1 MVVWR
6 IGRER
11 RTERGRGRRRRLSRR
26 ILVVQLVILLVTSAV
41 GFVLFTF
48 AQRGVLDRDYER
60 RAVAVAQTTARDPVI
75 RAAMAAGEPPGPR
88 SAVQTE
94 AQRIA
99 TASGASFVVVI
110 DLHRV
115 RHSHPIPALIGKP
128 VSEPIVAADG
138 RAHVRIDTGATGRSA
153 NGIVPLYAPGPG
165 GRLVGEVSAGIP
177 EARAAGELGREL
189 PAFGLYAGSAL
200 AFGAV
205 AAFVLAA
212 RLKRITFGLELEEIA
227 GLLQDR
233 EATLRGI
240 REGVLGCDA
249 QGRVTVINGEARR
262 LLGLPGERTGLE
274 GRPLAD
280 LGLDRSVTDLLAP
293 GRTVNDEVLTVG
305 DRLLVVNSWPTGR
318 DGGPPGS
325 VATLRDSTELRLL
338 SDKAEAVRH
347 RLQLLYDAGGAVG
360 TTLDLGR
367 TARELAEVG
376 VPGFADFVAVDLA
389 EDVLSGE
396 EPVTDGSVRMR
407 RVAVH
412 GTGDG
417 HPFIPLGA
425 LFQVVPVTPPARA
438 LGDMRALLEPD
449 LREAGAWRAQ
459 DPARARDILD
469 AGFRSRIVAPLR
481 ARGVLLGMAYFWRT
495 GERAPF
501 DREDLS
507 LADELVGRAAV
518 CVDNARRFTREHQ
531 VAVTLQRSLL
541 PRAMPAQDAA
551 DLAYRYLPAHSVGGD
566 WFDVIPLPGA
576 RIALAVG
583 DVVGHGLHA
592 AATMGRLR
600 TAVRNFSALDMP
612 PDELLWHL
620 DELVARIDQ
629 EETAAGNLPGLTGA
643 TCLYAIYDPTTR
655 VCAMARAGHP
665 PPAVVSPDGTA
676 AFADVP
682 AGPLLGLTTLPFETS
697 QTELAEGSRLVLY
710 TDGLVEERGHDI
722 DEGMERLRDAL
733 TDGHRTPEQTCAA
746 VLDAVP
752 AARRRDDIA
761 LLVARTRAFAEDRMA
776 TWNVPSDPAAVAD
789 TRAMV
794 GRQLARWGLEEAAFT
809 TELVLSELVANAIRH
824 ATGPIRVRL
833 LRARSLICEVYD
845 ASGTSPH
852 LRYAATTDEGG
863 RGLFL
868 VAQLTDRWGTRYLPD
883 GKVIWAEQTIPGP
896 PVDAA
901 GPPAARTAP

>member
-6 IGRER
+6 IGRDR
-11 RTERGRGRRRRLSRR
+11 GPGRGRGRKRRLYRR
-26 ILVVQLVILLVTSAV
+26 ILLTQLVILLATSAV
-41 GFVLFTF
+41 GFVLFAF
-48 AQRGVLDRDYER
+48 AQRRVLDHDYEQ
-60 RAVAVAQTTARDPVI
+60 RAVAVAQTAAHNPLI
-75 RAAMAAGEPPGPR
+75 RAAMATGEPPGPR
-88 SAVQTE
+88 SVVQAE

-99 TASGASFVVVI
+99 TASGASYVVVI

-115 RHSHPIPALIGKP
+115 RHSHPVPALIGQK
-128 VSEPIVAADG
+128 VSEPIVVADG
-138 RAHVRIDTGATGRSA
+138 RAHVRIDQGATGRSA
-153 NGIVPLYAPGPG
+153 NGRVPLYAPGNG
-165 GRLVGEVSAGIP
+165 NRLVGEVSAGIP
-177 EARAAGELGREL
+177 ESRAANELWREL
-189 PAFGLYAGSAL
+189 PVFGLYAGTAL
-200 AFGAV
+200 AFGGT

-212 RLKRITFGLELEEIA
+212 RLKRSTFGLELEEIA

-233 EATLRGI
+233 EAMLRGI

-262 LLGLPGERTGLE
+262 LLGLPSERAEIE

-280 LGLDRSVTDLLAP
+280 LGLDRSVTELLAP
-293 GRTVNDEVLTVG
+293 GHAVRDKVLTVG
-305 DRLLVVNSWPTGR
+305 GRLLVVNSWPTGL

-338 SDKAEAVRH
+338 SDKAEAVRR

-367 TARELAEVG
+367 TAQELARVG

-389 EDVLSGE
+389 DDVLSGE
-396 EPVTDGSVRMR
+396 EPVIDGSVRMR

-412 GTGDG
+412 GTRDE
-417 HPFIPLGA
+417 HPF
-425 LFQVVPVTPPARA
+425 VPVGELLRMAPRTPQAQA
-438 LGDMRALLEPD
+438 LGGMRAMLEVD
-449 LREAGAWRAQ
+449 LRATRAWRAT
-459 DPARARDILD
+459 DPARARAILD
-469 AGFRSRIVAPLR
+469 AGFRSLIVVPLR
-481 ARGVLLGMAYFWRT
+481 ARGVLLGAAYFWRSQ
-495 GERAPF
+495 ERAPF
-501 DREDLS
+501 DQEDLS
-507 LADELVGRAAV
+507 LAEELVGRAAV

-531 VAVTLQRSLL
+531 VAATLQRSLL
-541 PRAMPAQDAA
+541 PRAMPAQGAA
-551 DLAYRYLPAHSVGGD
+551 ELAYRYLPAHSVGGD

-612 PDELLWHL
+612 PDELLRHL

-643 TCLYAIYDPTTR
+643 TCLYTIYDPTTR
-655 VCAMARAGHP
+655 VCTMARAGHP
-665 PPAVVSPDGTA
+665 PPAVVHPDGTA

-682 AGPLLGLTTLPFETS
+682 AGPLLGLTTLPF
-697 QTELAEGSRLVLY
+697 QTAEVELPEGSQLVLY
-710 TDGLVEERGHDI
+710 TDGLIEERGHDI

-733 TDGHRTPEQTCAA
+733 AGGHRTAEQTCAA

-752 AARRRDDIA
+752 TTRRQDDIA
-761 LLVARTRAFAEDRMA
+761 LLVARTRAFAEDRTA
-776 TWNVPSDPAAVAD
+776 AWDVRSDPAAVAD
-789 TRAMV
+789 TRARA
-794 GRQLARWGLEEAAFT
+794 GRLLAEWGLEEAAFT
-809 TELVLSELVANAIRH
+809 TELVLSELVGNAIRH

-833 LRARSLICEVYD
+833 LRDRALICEVYD
-845 ASGTSPH
+845 TSSTSPH
-852 LRYAATTDEGG
+852 LRYAAATDEGG

-868 VAQLTDRWGTRYLPD
+868 VAQLAERWGTRNLPV
-883 GKVIWAEQTIPGP
+883 GKVIWAELAVPGP
-896 PVDAA
+896 PNGH
-901 GPPAARTAP
+901 GPR